1 MRVLLIDRDAR
12 FRSEVT
18 GIFASTWP
26 GSEIEHYDPEV
37 SGRPG
42 PAFALSQFDLV
53 ILDNR
58 LGSEDGL
65 DWLRD
70 FTARPGCPPTV
81 MLAGQG
87 SENVAVRAMKLGAY
101 DYLPKQLLTRESLE
115 QIVTQALG
123 ARGSAARA
131 DATLDMRTPGAKPP
145 PAPAPGAPAAAG
157 GPPQIEGYRLVR
169 EVGSGAVSRVYLMQP
184 EAGGAPVIAKVLF
197 EHLLHDSDFLER
209 FLREYQILGRI
220 KSPYVGRVFGYGFSD
235 NSAYLLMEY
244 LSGGDVRAYF
254 TGNYVDQVRILRIFR
269 QVLTALK
276 DIHAAGVIHRDLKP
290 HNVMFREDQSLAMVD
305 FGIAKVLDM
314 PGITLEGT
322 LLGTPIYMSP
332 EVIRGLPAD
341 PRSDLYSAGVMLYQ
355 MIAKKPPFSGSAAMD
370 IIEQHLNAAP
380 PPLPRAHD
388 EFQPLVDTLLAKDPD
403 QRPASAEAALQLIE
417 QLFYG

>member
-1 MRVLLIDRDAR
+1 MKVLLIDRDAG
-12 FRSEVT
+12 FRQALS
-18 GIFASTWP
+18 GIFSATWP
-26 GSEIEHYDPEV
+26 GARIEHYDPEG
-37 SGRPG
+37 GRPG
-42 PAFALSQFDLV
+42 PGFALADFDLV
-53 ILDNR
+53 LLDNR
-58 LGSEDGL
+58 LGAEDGL
-65 DWLRD
+65 DWLKD

-87 SENVAVRAMKLGAY
+87 SENVAVRAMKLGAC

-123 ARGSAARA
+123 ARGARA
-131 DATLDMRTPGAKPP
+131 QAA
-145 PAPAPGAPAAAG
+145 PAPAASPDS
-157 GPPQIEGYRLVR
+157 PQIEGYRLVR
-169 EVGSGAVSRVYLMQP
+169 EVGAGAVSRVYLMQP
-184 EAGGAPVIAKVLF
+184 EAGGEPVIAKVLY
-197 EHLLHDSDFLER
+197 EHLVHDSDFLER

-254 TGNYVDQVRILRIFR
+254 TGNYVDQVRILRIFQ
-269 QVLTALK
+269 QVLTALQ

-305 FGIAKVLDM
+305 FGIAKVLGS

-322 LLGTPIYMSP
+322 LLGTPVYMSP
-332 EVIRGLPAD
+332 EVIRGQPAD

-355 MIAKKPPFSGSAAMD
+355 MIAKAPPFSGAAAID

-417 QLFYG
+417 RLFYGG

>member
-1 MRVLLIDRDAR
+1 MKVLLIDRDAG
-12 FRSEVT
+12 FRQELS
-18 GIFASTWP
+18 GIFSATWP
-26 GSEIEHYDPEV
+26 GARIEHYDPDG
-37 SGRPG
+37 GRPG
-42 PAFALSQFDLV
+42 PGFALADFDLV
-53 ILDNR
+53 LLDNR
-58 LGSEDGL
+58 LGAEDGL
-65 DWLRD
+65 EWLED

-87 SENVAVRAMKLGAY
+87 SENVAVRAMKLGAC
-101 DYLPKQLLTRESLE
+101 DYLPKQLLTKESLE

-123 ARGSAARA
+123 ARGARA
-131 DATLDMRTPGAKPP
+131 QDA
-145 PAPAPGAPAAAG
+145 PAPATSPDI
-157 GPPQIEGYRLVR
+157 PQIEGYRLVR
-169 EVGSGAVSRVYLMQP
+169 EVGAGAVSRVYLMQP
-184 EAGGAPVIAKVLF
+184 EAGGEPVIAKVLY
-197 EHLLHDSDFLER
+197 EHLVHDSDFLER

-254 TGNYVDQVRILRIFR
+254 TGNYVDQVRILRIFQ
-269 QVLTALK
+269 QVLTALQ

-305 FGIAKVLDM
+305 FGIAKVIGL

-332 EVIRGLPAD
+332 EVIRGRPAD

-355 MIAKKPPFSGSAAMD
+355 MIAKAPPFSGAAAID

-388 EFQPLVDTLLAKDPD
+388 EFQPLVDSLLAKDPD
-403 QRPASAEAALQLIE
+403 QRPASAKAALQLIE
-417 QLFYG
+417 RLFYGR

>member
-1 MRVLLIDRDAR
+1 MKVLLIDRDAG
-12 FRSEVT
+12 FRQALS
-18 GIFASTWP
+18 GIFSATWP
-26 GSEIEHYDPEV
+26 GARIEHYDPEG
-37 SGRPG
+37 GRPG
-42 PAFALSQFDLV
+42 PGFALADFDLV
-53 ILDNR
+53 LLDNR
-58 LGSEDGL
+58 LGAEDGL
-65 DWLRD
+65 DWLKD

-81 MLAGQG
+81 MLARQG
-87 SENVAVRAMKLGAY
+87 SENVAVRAMKLAAC
-101 DYLPKQLLTRESLE
+101 DYLPKQLLTRQSLE

-123 ARGSAARA
+123 ARAQVAA
-131 DATLDMRTPGAKPP
+131 
-145 PAPAPGAPAAAG
+145 APAPSPAM
-157 GPPQIEGYRLVR
+157 PQIEGYRLVR
-169 EVGSGAVSRVYLMQP
+169 EVGAGAVSRVYLMQP
-184 EAGGAPVIAKVLF
+184 EAGGEPVIAKVLY
-197 EHLLHDSDFLER
+197 EHLVHDSDFLER

-269 QVLTALK
+269 QVLTALQ

-305 FGIAKVLDM
+305 FGIAKVIGL

-332 EVIRGLPAD
+332 EVIRGRPAD

-355 MIAKKPPFSGSAAMD
+355 MIAKAPPFSGAAAID

-403 QRPASAEAALQLIE
+403 QRPASAEAALRLIE
-417 QLFYG
+417 QLFYSR

>member
-1 MRVLLIDRDAR
+1 MRVLLIDGDPG
-12 FRSEVT
+12 FRHQLAD
-18 GIFASTWP
+18 IFTATWP
-26 GSEIEHYDPEV
+26 AARVEEYDPKT

-42 PAFALSQFDLV
+42 PGFALEKFDLV
-53 ILDNR
+53 LLDNQ
-58 LGSEDGL
+58 LGPEDGL
-65 DWLRD
+65 EWLRD

-81 MLAGQG
+81 MLAGHG
-87 SENVAVRAMKLGAY
+87 NENVAVRAMKLGAY
-101 DYLPKQLLTRESLE
+101 DYLPKELLTRESLE
-115 QIVTQALG
+115 QIVTQVLG
-123 ARGSAARA
+123 ERRGRA
-131 DATLDMRTPGAKPP
+131 DATVAMPMQK
-145 PAPAPGAPAAAG
+145 APAGAG

-169 EVGSGAVSRVYLMQP
+169 EVGAGAVSRVYLMQP
-184 EAGGAPVIAKVLF
+184 EAGGEPVIAKVLF

-305 FGIAKVLDM
+305 FGIAKVVDL

-322 LLGTPIYMSP
+322 LLGTPVYMSP

-355 MIAKKPPFSGSAAMD
+355 MIAKAPPFTGTAAMD

-388 EFQPLVDTLLAKDPD
+388 EFQPLIDTLLAKDPD
-403 QRPASAEAALQLIE
+403 ARPASAEAALKLIE
-417 QLFYG
+417 ELFYG

>member
-1 MRVLLIDRDAR
+1 VRVLLIDRDAR
-12 FRSEVT
+12 FRHEVT

-26 GSEIEHYDPEV
+26 GSSIEHYDPDV

-42 PAFALSQFDLV
+42 PGFALSEFDLV

-58 LGSEDGL
+58 LGAEDGL

-101 DYLPKQLLTRESLE
+101 DYLPKQLLTKESLE

-123 ARGSAARA
+123 SRGPRSARA
-131 DATLDMRTPGAKPP
+131 DATQDLHGQRQTAG
-145 PAPAPGAPAAAG
+145 AG
-157 GPPQIEGYRLVR
+157 GPPQIDGYRLVR

-220 KSPYVGRVFGYGFSD
+220 RSPYVGKVFGYGFSD

-305 FGIAKVLDM
+305 FGIAKLADL

-355 MIAKKPPFSGSAAMD
+355 MIAKSPPFNGTAAMD

-388 EFQPLVDTLLAKDPD
+388 EFQPLIDTLLAKDPD
-403 QRPASAEAALQLIE
+403 ARPASAGAALKLIE
-417 QLFYG
+417 ELFYG

>member
-12 FRSEVT
+12 FRHEVT
-18 GIFASTWP
+18 GILAATWP
-26 GSEIEHYDPEV
+26 GSEVEHYDPDV

-42 PAFALSQFDLV
+42 PGFRLAEFDLV
-53 ILDNR
+53 LLDNR
-58 LGSEDGL
+58 LGAEDGL
-65 DWLRD
+65 DWLQD

-101 DYLPKQLLTRESLE
+101 DYLPKQLLTKESLE
-115 QIVTQALG
+115 QIVAQALG
-123 ARGSAARA
+123 SRSAKPMV
-131 DATLDMRTPGAKPP
+131 DTTLDMRTPGAKPP
-145 PAPAPGAPAAAG
+145 PIAPAGAGAG
-157 GPPQIEGYRLVR
+157 GPPQIDGYRLVR

-197 EHLLHDSDFLER
+197 DHLLHDSDFLER
-209 FLREYQILGRI
+209 FLREYHILGRI
-220 KSPYVGRVFGYGFSD
+220 KSSYVGKVFGYGFSD

-290 HNVMFREDQSLAMVD
+290 HNVMFRDDQSLAMVD

-341 PRSDLYSAGVMLYQ
+341 PRADLYSAGVMLYQ

-388 EFQPLVDTLLAKDPD
+388 EFQPLIDTLLAKDPD
-403 QRPASAEAALQLIE
+403 QRPASAEAALKLIE
-417 QLFYG
+417 ELFYG

>member
-12 FRSEVT
+12 FRHEVT

-26 GSEIEHYDPEV
+26 GSSIEHYDPDV

-42 PAFALSQFDLV
+42 PAFALAEFDLV

-58 LGSEDGL
+58 LGAEDGL
-65 DWLRD
+65 DWLQD

-123 ARGSAARA
+123 SRGARP

-145 PAPAPGAPAAAG
+145 PAAAPAGAAAG
-157 GPPQIEGYRLVR
+157 GPPQIEGYRLLR
-169 EVGSGAVSRVYLMQP
+169 EVGSGAVSRVYLLQP
-184 EAGGAPVIAKVLF
+184 EAGGTPVIAKVLF

-220 KSPYVGRVFGYGFSD
+220 SSPYVGKVFGYGFSD

-244 LSGGDVRAYF
+244 LNGGDVRAYF

-305 FGIAKVLDM
+305 FGIAKVVDM

-322 LLGTPIYMSP
+322 LLGTPVYMSP

-388 EFQPLVDTLLAKDPD
+388 EFQPLIDTLLAKDPD
-403 QRPASAEAALQLIE
+403 ARPASAEAALKLIE
-417 QLFYG
+417 ELFYG

>member
-1 MRVLLIDRDAR
+1 MKVLLIDRDAG
-12 FRSEVT
+12 FRQELS
-18 GIFASTWP
+18 GIFSATWP
-26 GSEIEHYDPEV
+26 GARIEHSDPDG
-37 SGRPG
+37 GRPG
-42 PAFALSQFDLV
+42 PGFALADFDLV
-53 ILDNR
+53 LLDNR
-58 LGSEDGL
+58 LGAEDGL
-65 DWLRD
+65 EWLED

-87 SENVAVRAMKLGAY
+87 SENVAVRAMKLGAC

-123 ARGSAARA
+123 ARGARPQ
-131 DATLDMRTPGAKPP
+131 DA
-145 PAPAPGAPAAAG
+145 PAPATSPDIL
-157 GPPQIEGYRLVR
+157 QVEGYRLVR
-169 EVGSGAVSRVYLMQP
+169 EVGAGAVSRVYLMQP
-184 EAGGAPVIAKVLF
+184 EAGGEPVIAKVLY
-197 EHLLHDSDFLER
+197 EHLVHDSDFLER

-269 QVLTALK
+269 QVLTALQ

-305 FGIAKVLDM
+305 FGIAKVIGL

-332 EVIRGLPAD
+332 EVIRGRPAD

-355 MIAKKPPFSGSAAMD
+355 MIAKAPPFSGVAAID

-388 EFQPLVDTLLAKDPD
+388 EFQPLVDSLLAKDPD

-417 QLFYG
+417 RLFYGR

>member
-1 MRVLLIDRDAR
+1 MKVLLIDRDAG
-12 FRSEVT
+12 FRQELS
-18 GIFASTWP
+18 GIFSATWP
-26 GSEIEHYDPEV
+26 GARIEHYDPDG
-37 SGRPG
+37 GRPG
-42 PAFALSQFDLV
+42 PGFALADFDLV
-53 ILDNR
+53 LLDNR
-58 LGSEDGL
+58 LGAEDGL
-65 DWLRD
+65 EWLED

-87 SENVAVRAMKLGAY
+87 SENVAVRAMKLGAC
-101 DYLPKQLLTRESLE
+101 DYLPKQLLTKESLE

-123 ARGSAARA
+123 ARGARA
-131 DATLDMRTPGAKPP
+131 QDA
-145 PAPAPGAPAAAG
+145 PAPATSPDI
-157 GPPQIEGYRLVR
+157 PQIEGYRLVR
-169 EVGSGAVSRVYLMQP
+169 EVGAGAVSRVYLMQP
-184 EAGGAPVIAKVLF
+184 EAGGEPVIAKVLY
-197 EHLLHDSDFLER
+197 EHLVHDSDFLER

-254 TGNYVDQVRILRIFR
+254 TGNYVDQVRILRIFQ
-269 QVLTALK
+269 QVLTALQ

-305 FGIAKVLDM
+305 FGIAKVVGQ

-332 EVIRGLPAD
+332 EVIRGRPAD

-355 MIAKKPPFSGSAAMD
+355 MIAKAPPFSGAAAID

-388 EFQPLVDTLLAKDPD
+388 EFQPLIDTLLAKDPD
-403 QRPASAEAALQLIE
+403 QRPASAEAALKLIE
-417 QLFYG
+417 QLFYGR

>member
-1 MRVLLIDRDAR
+1 MRVLLIDGDAR
-12 FRSEVT
+12 FRHQLT
-18 GIFASTWP
+18 GIFTATWP
-26 GSEIEHYDPEV
+26 AARVEEYDPQV

-42 PAFALSQFDLV
+42 PGFALNEFDLV
-53 ILDNR
+53 LLDNQ
-58 LGSEDGL
+58 LGPEDGL
-65 DWLRD
+65 EWLRD

-81 MLAGQG
+81 MLAGHG
-87 SENVAVRAMKLGAY
+87 NENVAVRAMKLGAY
-101 DYLPKQLLTRESLE
+101 DYLPKELLTKESLE

-123 ARGSAARA
+123 ERGARA
-131 DATLDMRTPGAKPP
+131 DTTVAMPRQK
-145 PAPAPGAPAAAG
+145 APATAG

-169 EVGSGAVSRVYLMQP
+169 EVGAGAVSRVYLMQP
-184 EAGGAPVIAKVLF
+184 EAGGEPVIAKVLF

-220 KSPYVGRVFGYGFSD
+220 KSPYVGKVFGYGFSD

-305 FGIAKVLDM
+305 FGIAKVVDM

-322 LLGTPIYMSP
+322 LLGTPVYMSP

-355 MIAKKPPFSGSAAMD
+355 MIAKAPPFTGTAAMD

-388 EFQPLVDTLLAKDPD
+388 EFQPLIDTLLAKDPD
-403 QRPASAEAALQLIE
+403 ARPASAEAALKLIE
-417 QLFYG
+417 ELFYG

>member
-1 MRVLLIDRDAR
+1 VNAMRVLLIDRDAA
-12 FRSEVT
+12 FRQQVS
-18 GIFASTWP
+18 GIFASAWP
-26 GSEIEHYDPEV
+26 SAQVEHYDPAV

-42 PAFALSQFDLV
+42 PGFALAGFDLV
-53 ILDNR
+53 FLDNR
-58 LGSEDGL
+58 LGAEDGL

-70 FTARPGCPPTV
+70 FRARPGCPPTV

-87 SENVAVRAMKLGAY
+87 SESVAVRAMKLGAH
-101 DYLPKQLLTRESLE
+101 DYLPKQLLTKESLE
-115 QIVTQALG
+115 EIVSQALRARGVPTVTQA
-123 ARGSAARA
+123 AVQA
-131 DATLDMRTPGAKPP
+131 DATLDMQPLQ
-145 PAPAPGAPAAAG
+145 PAPH
-157 GPPQIEGYRLVR
+157 IEGYRLVR
-169 EVGSGAVSRVYLMQP
+169 EVGAGAVSRVYLLEP
-184 EAGGAPVIAKVLF
+184 EAGGEPVIAKILY

-220 KSPYVGRVFGYGFSD
+220 RSPYVGRVFGYGFSD

-269 QVLTALK
+269 QVLMALK
-276 DIHAAGVIHRDLKP
+276 DVHAAGVIHRDLKP

-305 FGIAKVLDM
+305 FGIAKIVGA
-314 PGITLEGT
+314 PGITVEGT
-322 LLGTPIYMSP
+322 LLGTPIYLSP
-332 EVIRGLPAD
+332 ELARGRPAD

-355 MIAKKPPFSGSAAMD
+355 MIAKAPPFSGATAND

-388 EFQPLVDTLLAKDPD
+388 EFQPLIDTLLAKDPD
-403 QRPASAEAALQLIE
+403 ARPQSAEATLKLIDH
-417 QLFYG
+417 LFYG

>member
-1 MRVLLIDRDAR
+1 VRVLLIDRDAS
-12 FRSEVT
+12 FRHEVT

-26 GSEIEHYDPEV
+26 GSSIEHYDPDV

-42 PAFALSQFDLV
+42 PGFALSEFDLV

-58 LGSEDGL
+58 LGAEDGL

-123 ARGSAARA
+123 SRSPRSARA
-131 DATLDMRTPGAKPP
+131 DATQDLHGQRQ
-145 PAPAPGAPAAAG
+145 PAAAS

-169 EVGSGAVSRVYLMQP
+169 EVGSGAVSRVYLLQP

-220 KSPYVGRVFGYGFSD
+220 RSPYVGKVFGYGFSD

-305 FGIAKVLDM
+305 FGIAKIADL

-355 MIAKKPPFSGSAAMD
+355 MIAKAPPFNGTAAMD

-388 EFQPLVDTLLAKDPD
+388 EFQPLIDTLLAKDPD
-403 QRPASAEAALQLIE
+403 ARPASAGAALKLIE
-417 QLFYG
+417 ELFYG

>member
-1 MRVLLIDRDAR
+1 MRVLLIDRDES
-12 FRSEVT
+12 FRHEVT

-26 GSEIEHYDPEV
+26 GSSIEHYDPDV

-42 PAFALSQFDLV
+42 PAFALSEFDLV

-58 LGSEDGL
+58 LGAEDGL
-65 DWLRD
+65 EWLRD

-101 DYLPKQLLTRESLE
+101 DYLPKQLLTKESLE

-123 ARGSAARA
+123 SRSARA
-131 DATLDMRTPGAKPP
+131 DATQDLGRQ
-145 PAPAPGAPAAAG
+145 PAAAG
-157 GPPQIEGYRLVR
+157 GLPQIEGYRLVR
-169 EVGSGAVSRVYLMQP
+169 EVGCGAVSRVYLMQP
-184 EAGGAPVIAKVLF
+184 EAGGTPVIAKVLF

-209 FLREYQILGRI
+209 FLREYHILGRI
-220 KSPYVGRVFGYGFSD
+220 RSPYVGKVFGYGFSD

-244 LSGGDVRAYF
+244 LNGGDVRAYF

-305 FGIAKVLDM
+305 FGIAKVADL

-332 EVIRGLPAD
+332 EVIRGRPAD

-355 MIAKKPPFSGSAAMD
+355 MIAKAAPFNGTAAMD

-388 EFQPLVDTLLAKDPD
+388 EFQPLIDSLLAKDPD
-403 QRPASAEAALQLIE
+403 ARPASAEAALKLIE
-417 QLFYG
+417 ELYG

>member
-1 MRVLLIDRDAR
+1 MRVLLIDRDER
-12 FRSEVT
+12 FRQEVT
-18 GIFASTWP
+18 GIFTATWP
-26 GSEIEHYDPEV
+26 AARVEHYDPEV

-42 PAFALSQFDLV
+42 PGFALDEFDLV
-53 ILDNR
+53 LLDNR
-58 LGSEDGL
+58 LGREDGL

-87 SENVAVRAMKLGAY
+87 NENVAVRAMKLGAY
-101 DYLPKQLLTRESLE
+101 DYLPKELLTKESLE

-123 ARGSAARA
+123 AKPARV
-131 DATLDMRTPGAKPP
+131 DVTQDMRSAR
-145 PAPAPGAPAAAG
+145 PAAAVAA
-157 GPPQIEGYRLVR
+157 PPHIEGYRLIR
-169 EVGSGAVSRVYLMQP
+169 EVGCGAVSRVYLMQP
-184 EAGGAPVIAKVLF
+184 EAGGEPVITKVLF
-197 EHLLHDSDFLER
+197 EHLVHDSDFLER

-220 KSPYVGRVFGYGFSD
+220 RSPYVGKVFGYGFSD
-235 NSAYLLMEY
+235 NSAYLIMEY

-305 FGIAKVLDM
+305 FGIAKVVDM
-314 PGITLEGT
+314 PGITQQGT

-332 EVIRGLPAD
+332 EVIRGQPAD

-355 MIAKKPPFSGSAAMD
+355 MIAKAAPFSGAAAMD

-388 EFQPLVDTLLAKDPD
+388 EFQPLVDALLKKDPD
-403 QRPASAEAALQLIE
+403 ARPASAEGALKLIAE
-417 QLFYG
+417 LYG

>member
-1 MRVLLIDRDAR
+1 MRVLLIDHDAR

-42 PAFALSQFDLV
+42 PGFKLSQFDLV

-65 DWLRD
+65 EWLRD
-70 FTARPGCPPTV
+70 FIARPGCPPTV

-101 DYLPKQLLTRESLE
+101 DYLPKQLVTKESLE
-115 QIVTQALG
+115 QIVTHALG
-123 ARGSAARA
+123 ARPSRS
-131 DATLDMRTPGAKPP
+131 DVTLDMRTPGAKPP
-145 PAPAPGAPAAAG
+145 PAPPPGAPAVPS

-220 KSPYVGRVFGYGFSD
+220 KSPYVGQVFGYGFSD

-355 MIAKKPPFSGSAAMD
+355 MIAKKPPFSGGAAMD

-403 QRPASAEAALQLIE
+403 QRPASAAAGLKLIE
-417 QLFYG
+417 ELFYG

>member
-1 MRVLLIDRDAR
+1 MKVLLIDRDAG
-12 FRSEVT
+12 FRQELS
-18 GIFASTWP
+18 GIFSATWP
-26 GSEIEHYDPEV
+26 GARIEHYDPDG
-37 SGRPG
+37 GRPG
-42 PAFALSQFDLV
+42 PGFALADFDLV
-53 ILDNR
+53 LLDNR
-58 LGSEDGL
+58 LGAEDGL
-65 DWLRD
+65 EWLED

-87 SENVAVRAMKLGAY
+87 SENVAVRAMKLGAC
-101 DYLPKQLLTRESLE
+101 DYLPKQLLTKESLE

-123 ARGSAARA
+123 ARGARA
-131 DATLDMRTPGAKPP
+131 QDA
-145 PAPAPGAPAAAG
+145 PAPATSPDI
-157 GPPQIEGYRLVR
+157 PQIEGYRLVR
-169 EVGSGAVSRVYLMQP
+169 EVGAGAVSRVYLMQP
-184 EAGGAPVIAKVLF
+184 EAGGEPVIAKVLY
-197 EHLLHDSDFLER
+197 EHLVHDSDFLER

-254 TGNYVDQVRILRIFR
+254 TGNYVDQVRILRIFQ
-269 QVLTALK
+269 QVLTALQ

-305 FGIAKVLDM
+305 FGIAKVIGL

-332 EVIRGLPAD
+332 EVIRGRPAD

-355 MIAKKPPFSGSAAMD
+355 MIAKAPPFSGAAAID

-388 EFQPLVDTLLAKDPD
+388 EFQPLVDSLLAKDPD

-417 QLFYG
+417 RLFYGR

>member
-12 FRSEVT
+12 FRQEVT
-18 GIFASTWP
+18 GIFAATWP
-26 GSEIEHYDPEV
+26 GSSIEHYDPDV

-42 PAFALSQFDLV
+42 PGFVLSAFDLV

-58 LGSEDGL
+58 LGAEDGL
-65 DWLRD
+65 EWLRD

-87 SENVAVRAMKLGAY
+87 SENVAVRAMKFGAY
-101 DYLPKQLLTRESLE
+101 DYLPKQLLTKESLE

-123 ARGSAARA
+123 SRGARA
-131 DATLDMRTPGAKPP
+131 DATLDMHAQA
-145 PAPAPGAPAAAG
+145 APCEPG
-157 GPPQIEGYRLVR
+157 GPPRIEGYRLVR
-169 EVGSGAVSRVYLMQP
+169 EVGSGAVSRVYLMEP
-184 EAGGAPVIAKVLF
+184 EGGGAPVIAKVLL

-220 KSPYVGRVFGYGFSD
+220 RSPYVGRVFGYGFSD

-290 HNVMFREDQSLAMVD
+290 HNVMFRGDQTLAMVD
-305 FGIAKVLDM
+305 FGIAKIADL

-355 MIAKKPPFSGSAAMD
+355 MIAKAPPFSGAAAMD
-370 IIEQHLNAAP
+370 IIEQHLNAPP

-388 EFQPLVDTLLAKDPD
+388 EFQPLIDTLLAKDPD
-403 QRPASAEAALQLIE
+403 ARPASAEAALQLIE
-417 QLFYG
+417 ELFYG

>member
-1 MRVLLIDRDAR
+1 VRVLLIDRDAS
-12 FRSEVT
+12 FRREVT

-26 GSEIEHYDPEV
+26 GSSIEHYDPDV

-42 PAFALSQFDLV
+42 PGFALSEFDLV

-58 LGSEDGL
+58 LGAEDGL
-65 DWLRD
+65 EWLRD

-101 DYLPKQLLTRESLE
+101 DYLPKQLLTKESLE

-123 ARGSAARA
+123 SRSAHA
-131 DATLDMRTPGAKPP
+131 DATQDLHGQRLPTG
-145 PAPAPGAPAAAG
+145 AG
-157 GPPQIEGYRLVR
+157 GPPQIEGYTLVR

-220 KSPYVGRVFGYGFSD
+220 RSPYVGKVFGYGFSD

-305 FGIAKVLDM
+305 FGIAKLADL

-341 PRSDLYSAGVMLYQ
+341 PRSDLYSAGIMLYQ
-355 MIAKKPPFSGSAAMD
+355 MIAKAPPFSGMAAMD

-388 EFQPLVDTLLAKDPD
+388 EFQPLIDTLLAKDPD
-403 QRPASAEAALQLIE
+403 ARPASADAALKLIKE
-417 QLFYG
+417 LFYG

>member
-1 MRVLLIDRDAR
+1 MRVLLIDRDEG
-12 FRSEVT
+12 FRHQLT
-18 GIFASTWP
+18 GIFTATWP
-26 GSEIEHYDPEV
+26 AARIEHYDPEV

-42 PAFALSQFDLV
+42 PGFALDCFDLV
-53 ILDNR
+53 LLDNR
-58 LGSEDGL
+58 LGPEDGL
-65 DWLRD
+65 EWLRD

-81 MLAGQG
+81 MLAGEG
-87 SENVAVRAMKLGAY
+87 NENVAVRAMKLGAY
-101 DYLPKQLLTRESLE
+101 DYLPKELLTRESLE

-123 ARGSAARA
+123 QRGARP
-131 DATLDMRTPGAKPP
+131 DATLAMRAQS
-145 PAPAPGAPAAAG
+145 APAVPG

-169 EVGSGAVSRVYLMQP
+169 EVGAGAVSRVYLLQP

-220 KSPYVGRVFGYGFSD
+220 KSPYVGKVFGYGFSD

-305 FGIAKVLDM
+305 FGIAKVVDM

-322 LLGTPIYMSP
+322 LLGTPVYMSP
-332 EVIRGLPAD
+332 EMIRGLPAD

-355 MIAKKPPFSGSAAMD
+355 MIAKQPPFSGSAAMD

-388 EFQPLVDTLLAKDPD
+388 EFQPLIDTPLAKDPD
-403 QRPASAEAALQLIE
+403 ARPASAAAALKLIE
-417 QLFYG
+417 ELYG

>member
-1 MRVLLIDRDAR
+1 MKVLLIDRDAG
-12 FRSEVT
+12 FRQELS
-18 GIFASTWP
+18 GIFSATWP
-26 GSEIEHYDPEV
+26 GARIEHYDPDG
-37 SGRPG
+37 GRPG
-42 PAFALSQFDLV
+42 PGFALADFDLV
-53 ILDNR
+53 LLDNR
-58 LGSEDGL
+58 LGAEDGL
-65 DWLRD
+65 EWLED

-87 SENVAVRAMKLGAY
+87 SENVAVRAMKLGAC
-101 DYLPKQLLTRESLE
+101 DYLPKQLLTKESLE

-123 ARGSAARA
+123 ARGARPQ
-131 DATLDMRTPGAKPP
+131 DA
-145 PAPAPGAPAAAG
+145 PAPATSPDIL
-157 GPPQIEGYRLVR
+157 QVEGYRLVR
-169 EVGSGAVSRVYLMQP
+169 EVGAGAVSRVYLMQP
-184 EAGGAPVIAKVLF
+184 EAGGEPVIAKVLY
-197 EHLLHDSDFLER
+197 EHLVHDSDFLER

-269 QVLTALK
+269 QVLTALQ

-305 FGIAKVLDM
+305 FGIAKVIGL

-332 EVIRGLPAD
+332 EVIRGRPAD

-355 MIAKKPPFSGSAAMD
+355 MIAKAPPFSGVAAID

-388 EFQPLVDTLLAKDPD
+388 EFQPLVDSLLAKDPD

-417 QLFYG
+417 RLFYGR